1 MNTLKV
7 LAIGLEELETPL
19 SVTSASY
26 KQSIETTFSTQQT
39 IFHPLCGRA
48 FEKTLL
54 DAVSSY

>member
-7 LAIGLEELETPL
+7 LVVGLEELETPL
-19 SVTSASY
+19 SVTSACY
-26 KQSIETTFSTQQT
+26 KQSTETTFS